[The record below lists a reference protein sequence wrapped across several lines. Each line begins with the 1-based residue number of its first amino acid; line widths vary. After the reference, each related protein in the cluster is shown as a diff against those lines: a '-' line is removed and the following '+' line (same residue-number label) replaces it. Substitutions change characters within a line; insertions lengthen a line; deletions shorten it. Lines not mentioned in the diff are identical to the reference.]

1 MQMHEASLL
10 ALRCAKIDAK
20 SVKRIT
26 QHESLSEIN
35 KFRFL
40 LNGS

>member
-1 MQMHEASLL
+1 MHEALPL
-10 ALRCAKIDAK
+10 ALRSAKIDAK

-26 QHESLSEIN
+26 QRESLSEIN
-35 KFRFL
+35 KFRFP